1 MLQIGRDSV
10 VAVWTLHLY
19 WIRSIT
25 HTVDSS
31 HLGFVRVQVGKTD
44 SYTHST
50 IDEINTDV
58 TELIAKHSYI
68 MIGLYFVSVLFN

>member
-1 MLQIGRDSV
+1 MDTAPLLDP
-10 VAVWTLHLY
+10 LHNAH
-19 WIRSIT
+19 S
-25 HTVDSS
+25 
-31 HLGFVRVQVGKTD
+31 GQQPPRVCACGKTD